1 MFSEIGSFCFE
12 ISEKNVLKCGLPK
25 ECLQK
30 FLEHGTC
37 CSFAGISSDGNV
49 PFTFVGYV
57 FTHFEDYEDE
67 NDIANDHN
75 QLNEY
80 DDEDYGSYE
89 KSHYTIVSNYV
100 IEMCRKA
107 SVKGHFECF
116 KFALENGMPKMFSSL
131 EIPFVMNKPS
141 KEFEKVRSFWDCAA
155 ERGDLKILS
164 YAYENGFSLTSQ
176 GLMLAAKNNRLDV
189 LKLVQEKGGSLK
201 EPFIWKV
208 AAENGHLDIVQF
220 GFENGF
226 WKTGEKLCFEI
237 QRKFLTLVDKSSL
250 TVDFWKSV
258 GKSDNVQLIEF
269 AHNNGFVLTDDVWVA
284 AAKFGFGKCLRFA
297 HDNKYVLGKN
307 IWTAAVCSGNLY
319 SISFALNNGYK
330 IMCQICHESEPVT
343 SEDVKRTKFE
353 KFQQAIAFCHE
364 NVSFKSK
371 CFCHA
376 LRSHVGMKD
385 HPSI

>member
-1 MFSEIGSFCFE
+1 
-12 ISEKNVLKCGLPK
+12 
-25 ECLQK
+25 
-30 FLEHGTC
+30 
-37 CSFAGISSDGNV
+37 
-49 PFTFVGYV
+49 
-57 FTHFEDYEDE
+57 
-67 NDIANDHN
+67 
-75 QLNEY
+75 
-80 DDEDYGSYE
+80 
-89 KSHYTIVSNYV
+89 
-100 IEMCRKA
+100 
-107 SVKGHFECF
+107 
-116 KFALENGMPKMFSSL
+116 MFSSL

-208 AAENGHLDIVQF
+208 AAENGHWDIVQF

-385 HPSI
+385 DPSS